1 MHSIFRAVSLAA
13 LVLIATQAHASQPG
27 WSCDGDLS
35 FVSGAATS
43 LSCSGSLS
51 LTGVDLSATDSIR
64 IQADQAIN
72 LYGTH
77 LSAPLIDLVAGGSIW
92 ADSNS
97 VIGVAGDSATL
108 SAGNGIALGS
118 PTSSA
123 GATLQASGIVQIS
136 GQIIDVPVVEASSIP
151 LQSNNVSVVT
161 GGSLQLSP
169 VPEPAAWLMLAL
181 GLGSTALLGRRKS

>member
-1 MHSIFRAVSLAA
+1 MHSIFRAGSLAA
-13 LVLIATQAHASQPG
+13 LALIATQAHASQPG
-27 WSCDGDLS
+27 WSCNGDLS

-72 LYGTH
+72 LYGVH

-92 ADSNS
+92 IDSNS
-97 VIGVAGDSATL
+97 VIGVAGDNATL
-108 SAGNGIALGS
+108 TAGNGFASPSPAGS
-118 PTSSA
+118 G
-123 GATLQASGIVQIS
+123 GATLQIG
-136 GQIIDVPVVEASSIP
+136 GQIISAPVFEAGSVTIRSSA
-151 LQSNNVSVVT
+151 SVVT